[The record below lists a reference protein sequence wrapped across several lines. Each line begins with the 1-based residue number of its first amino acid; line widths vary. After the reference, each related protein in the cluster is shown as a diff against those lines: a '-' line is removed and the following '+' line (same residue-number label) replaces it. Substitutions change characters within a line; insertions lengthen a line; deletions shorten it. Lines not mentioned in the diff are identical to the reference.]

1 MGEAGRLGG
10 VSGRCGIG
18 SKDSMPGRRRVCCGW
33 LLGLATGSESVGGGN
48 WEGVTTWFSRLVPLW
63 VSGCQVRRLHASSAA
78 LPTESR
84 LDQPEVD
91 TVGDDSKLLWLGE
104 YAPLFGTLR
113 PGGPNTGPRRLPPC
127 GDWNGFPPEGT
138 LNRRPGVLEP
148 VAYMLWDLE
157 CDELGDA
164 TPEPQRG
171 LPCPVENVA
180 DVGVLKSLGDG
191 GR

>member
-1 MGEAGRLGG
+1 
-10 VSGRCGIG
+10 
-18 SKDSMPGRRRVCCGW
+18 MPGSRRVCCGLGFRMGKGCGLDW
-33 LLGLATGSESVGGGN
+33 NCVRVMTLLRLLLELGLKL
-48 WEGVTTWFSRLVPLW
+48 SR